1 MTQVLLLLVLGGI
14 ALGGIGWTAWDI
26 CSDLRRRRL

>member
-1 MTQVLLLLVLGGI
+1 MGQILLLIGMGGI

-26 CSDLRRRRL
+26 RSDLRRRKL

>member
-1 MTQVLLLLVLGGI
+1 MTQLLLLIVLGGI

-26 CSDLRRRRL
+26 RSDLRRRKL